1 MQPAVEQDERLARLR
16 LIRTQNVGPVSFGR
30 LIDRFGSA
38 QAALEALPEV
48 AARAG
53 RKKLR
58 IPTVAEAERELA
70 GHREI
75 RCALC
80 HAGRYRIPDPA
91 ARNRRCTASDGLGRR
106 YCAAPASSNC
116 NRRRE
121 TRLPMAEHF
130 ANGSPP
136 GLGQAGITV
145 VSGLARGIDAEAH
158 AATIDTGT
166 VAVIAG
172 GIDNFYP
179 PENERLQR
187 QIAEQGLIIAES
199 PFGTQP
205 RARHFPRRNRIISG
219 LSVGVTVIEA
229 ALRSGS
235 LITARQAGEQG
246 RDVFAVPGS
255 PLDPSAAGANQVD
268 RDGASLIETADDI
281 LDQIGPAGLFEER
294 PVAVAIQPA
303 PEFPAK
309 FRPPMAS
316 QDDRRSTRPFHQHP
330 SMQTPLFERPDWARR
345 SSMPLFWNWKLPG
358 RFGAGTKAAGNRYA
372 LLVTN

>member
-58 IPTVAEAERELA
+58 IPTVAEAEREWQATAKFGARFVMQGDTEYPTLLREIDGAPPVMALA
-70 GHREI
+70 GDI
-75 RCALC
+75 ALL
-80 HAGRYRIPDPA
+80 RRPA
-91 ARNRRCTASDGLGRR
+91 IAIVGARN
-106 YCAAPASSNC
+106 SS
-116 NRRRE
+116 
-121 TRLPMAEHF
+121 
-130 ANGSPP
+130 ANGRTLCKRIAS

-219 LSVGVTVIEA
+219 VSVGVTVIEA

-255 PLDPSAAGANQVD
+255 PLDQRAAGANRLI
-268 RDGASLIETADDI
+268 RDGASLIESADDI

-303 PEFPAK
+303 PEFPGEISAADGESG
-309 FRPPMAS
+309 RQAIHEALSP
-316 QDDRRSTRPFHQHP
+316 
-330 SMQTPLFERPDWARR
+330 TPVDADTLIRTTGLGPAIFNALVLELEIAGIAERH
-345 SSMPLFWNWKLPG
+345 
-358 RFGAGTKAAGNRYA
+358 AGNRYA